1 MSTPRHST
9 SWFKWLLLGALVL
22 ALAAGLYRAV
32 QKKQTQKASANAA
45 AQALQVDPVY
55 ELSAADVTEVASLN
69 LTQTVSVSGSL
80 QAIQTAS
87 VKARAAGELRDLTKR
102 EGDAVVEGE
111 VLARIDS
118 TESEARVRQAARQAD
133 AARTQVDIARRALEN
148 NQALVRQGFISAT
161 ALETSTANLR
171 SAEATHE
178 AAMAALDIARKGLAD
193 TTLRSPL
200 TGQVSARMA
209 QNGERVGVDV
219 RIMEVID
226 LSSFELEA
234 AIAPSDAVAVRVGQP
249 AVVQLE
255 GLRESVQA
263 KVLRI
268 NPSVQAGSRSVLVY
282 LRVPAQPG
290 MRQGLFA
297 QGNIET
303 GQLTGLAVPLSAV
316 RNDKPQ
322 PYVQVLQD
330 GAVRHV
336 QLKPGPLGLLNGE
349 TMRLVEGLPAG
360 TVVLRAQAGLI
371 REGTS
376 VRMGAIPTSATKAVS
391 GAAGATDAP
400 GSKANAN

>member
-1 MSTPRHST
+1 MSTPRQSA

-22 ALAAGLYRAV
+22 ALAVGLYRAI
-32 QKKQTQKASANAA
+32 QKKQAQQASAIAA

-55 ELSAADVTEVASLN
+55 ELSADDVTVVASLD
-69 LTQTVSVSGSL
+69 LTQTVAVSGSL
-80 QAIQTAS
+80 QAIQTAT
-87 VKARAAGELRDLTKR
+87 VKSRIAGELQGLTKR

-118 TESEARVRQAARQAD
+118 TEAEARVRQAARQAD
-133 AARTQVDIARRALEN
+133 AAQTQVDIARRALDN

-171 SAEATHE
+171 SAEATHQ
-178 AAMAALDIARKGLAD
+178 AAVAALDIARKGLAD

-200 TGQVSARMA
+200 TGQVSARLA

-219 RIMEVID
+219 RIVDVVD
-226 LSSFELEA
+226 LSSFELAA
-234 AIAPSDAVAVRVGQP
+234 AIAPADAVAVRVGQ
-249 AVVQLE
+249 AASVKVE
-255 GLRESVQA
+255 GLSEPLQA
-263 KVLRI
+263 SVLRI

-290 MRQGLFA
+290 MRQGMFA
-297 QGNIET
+297 QGSIST
-303 GQLTGLAVPLSAV
+303 GQLAALAVPLSAV

-330 GAVRHV
+330 GKVQHV
-336 QLKPGPLGLLNGE
+336 ALQPGALGVLNDQP
-349 TMRLVEGLPAG
+349 MRVVEGVPAG

-371 REGTS
+371 REGTA
-376 VRMGAIPTSATKAVS
+376 VRADTAEANTAT
-391 GAAGATDAP
+391 AAKGGSTAPATPVKTD
-400 GSKANAN
+400 